1 MMENLQNLVLKLLP
15 KLKQL
20 LKTPSNQSDLD
31 EVLKFALETEI
42 MDVLNYCNLEDLPWQ
57 LENTV
62 IMMTKDL
69 IEAAQLLL
77 SADEVSEGQVKS
89 ITEGDFVITK
99 ATSAEM
105 MAAMVNVPSFS
116 QNYEDRLNSF
126 RKFRW

>member
-1 MMENLQNLVLKLLP
+1 MENLQSLVLKLLP

-20 LKTPSNQSDLD
+20 LKIPSDQVDLD
-31 EVLKFALETEI
+31 EVLKFSLETEI
-42 MDVLNYCNLEDLPWQ
+42 LDVLNYCNLEDLPWQ

-62 IMMTKDL
+62 VMMTKDL
-69 IEAAQLLL
+69 LEATQLLL

-89 ITEGDFVITK
+89 ITEGDFAITK

-105 MAAMVNVPSFS
+105 MAAMVNVSSFS

>member
-1 MMENLQNLVLKLLP
+1 MMENLQSLVLKLLP
-15 KLKQL
+15 KLKQQ
-20 LKTPSNQSDLD
+20 LKIPSDQSDLD

-42 MDVLNYCNLEDLPWQ
+42 MDVLNYCNLVDLPWQ

-69 IEAAQLLL
+69 IETTQLLL

-89 ITEGDFVITK
+89 ITEGDFAITK

-105 MAAMVNVPSFS
+105 MTAMVNVPSFS

>member
-1 MMENLQNLVLKLLP
+1 MESLQSLVLKLLP

-20 LKTPSNQSDLD
+20 LKIPSDQVDLD
-31 EVLKFALETEI
+31 EVLKFSLETEI
-42 MDVLNYCNLEDLPWQ
+42 LDVLNYCNLEDLPWQ

-62 IMMTKDL
+62 VMMTKDL
-69 IEAAQLLL
+69 LEATQLLL

-89 ITEGDFVITK
+89 ITEGDFAITK

-105 MAAMVNVPSFS
+105 MAAMVNVSSFS

>member
-1 MMENLQNLVLKLLP
+1 
-15 KLKQL
+15 
-20 LKTPSNQSDLD
+20 
-31 EVLKFALETEI
+31 

-69 IEAAQLLL
+69 VEATQLSL

-89 ITEGDFVITK
+89 ITEGDFAITK

-105 MAAMVNVPSFS
+105 MAAMVNVSSFS

>member
-1 MMENLQNLVLKLLP
+1 MENLQSLVLKLLP

-20 LKTPSNQSDLD
+20 LKIPSDQSDLD

-42 MDVLNYCNLEDLPWQ
+42 IDVLNYCNLEDFPWQ

-62 IMMTKDL
+62 IMMAKDL
-69 IEAAQLLL
+69 LGATQLLL

-89 ITEGDFVITK
+89 ITEGDFAITK

-105 MAAMVNVPSFS
+105 MAAMVNVSSFS

>member
-1 MMENLQNLVLKLLP
+1 MP

-20 LKTPSNQSDLD
+20 LKIPSDQSDLD

-69 IEAAQLLL
+69 VEATQLSL

-89 ITEGDFVITK
+89 ITEGDFSITK

-105 MAAMVNVPSFS
+105 MAAMVNVSSFS